1 MPTAGRLNGKV
12 AIVTGGGGGFG
23 SGIVQK
29 FVQEGAKVVV
39 VDIQPSI
46 ADKVAEAYPPTQVVA
61 VQADVSSQADWG
73 RVLKLTIETFQ
84 YLDVVV
90 NNAGV
95 NPGAYTAIETPEEG
109 YDRMM
114 RINLK
119 ALYYSTKA
127 IIPYFLNNER
137 DGVFVTVSSISASR
151 PRPGAVWY
159 AASKAALTTASKG
172 LALEWAKNGIR
183 FNVVQPV
190 LGDTPMGDALFSGND
205 TFEARKRALQT
216 IPLGRLATPAD
227 IGNTVSWLGSDE
239 TTMLTGAVIDVDGG
253 RGI

>member
-1 MPTAGRLNGKV
+1 MDSAGRLNGKV

-29 FVQEGAKVVV
+29 FVQEGARVVV
-39 VDIQPSI
+39 VDIQSSI
-46 ADKVAEAYPPTQVVA
+46 ARKVADAFPPMQVVA
-61 VQADVSSQADWG
+61 IHADVSSEADWN
-73 RVLKLTIETFQ
+73 RVLKFAIDTFQ
-84 YLDVVV
+84 HLDVVV

-95 NPGAYTAIETPEEG
+95 NPGAYTTIDTPEDS

-119 ALYYSTKA
+119 ALYYSTKV
-127 IIPYFLNNER
+127 IIPYFLDSKREG
-137 DGVFVTVSSISASR
+137 DFITVSSISASR

-172 LALEWAKNGIR
+172 LALEWASNGVR

-190 LGDTPMGDALFSGND
+190 LGDTPMGDALFSSNN
-205 TFEARKRALQT
+205 TVEARKKALET

-227 IGNTVSWLGSDE
+227 IGNTVAWLASDE
-239 TTMLTGAVIDVDGG
+239 ATMLTGAVIDIDGG

>member
-1 MPTAGRLNGKV
+1 MTAGRLTGKV

-23 SGIVQK
+23 SGIVHK

-46 ADKVAEAYPPTQVVA
+46 ASKVAETYPQTQVVA
-61 VQADVSSQADWG
+61 LQADISSEADWA
-73 RVLKLTIETFQ
+73 RVLGFTIDTFQ
-84 YLDVVV
+84 HLDIVV

-95 NPGAYTAIETPEEG
+95 NPGAYTTIDTPEGG

-119 ALYYSTKA
+119 ALYYSTKVV
-127 IIPYFLNNER
+127 IPYFLDSKRE
-137 DGVFVTVSSISASR
+137 GVFVTVSSISASR

-172 LALEWAKNGIR
+172 LALEWAAHGIR

-190 LGDTPMGDALFSGND
+190 LGDTPMGDALFLSND
-205 TFEARKRALQT
+205 TAEERKKALET

-227 IGNTVSWLGSDE
+227 IGNTVAWLASDE
-239 TTMLTGAVIDVDGG
+239 ATMLTGAVIDVDGG

>member
-1 MPTAGRLNGKV
+1 MTAAGRLNSKV

-46 ADKVAEAYPPTQVVA
+46 AATVARVFPSTQVVA
-61 VQADVSSQADWG
+61 VQADVSSEADWG
-73 RVLKLTIETFQ
+73 RVLKYTIDTFQ
-84 YLDVVV
+84 HLDVVV

-95 NPGAYTAIETPEEG
+95 NPGAYTTISTPEDG

-119 ALYYSTKA
+119 ALYYSTKVA
-127 IIPYFLNNER
+127 IPYFLDKQRE
-137 DGVFVTVSSISASR
+137 GVFVTVSSISASR

-172 LALEWAKNGIR
+172 LALEWAANGLR

-190 LGDTPMGDALFSGND
+190 LGDTPM
-205 TFEARKRALQT
+205 
-216 IPLGRLATPAD
+216 
-227 IGNTVSWLGSDE
+227 
-239 TTMLTGAVIDVDGG
+239 
-253 RGI
+253 

>member
-1 MPTAGRLNGKV
+1 MTAGRLSGKV

-23 SGIVQK
+23 SGIVHK

-39 VDIQPSI
+39 VDILPSI
-46 ADKVAEAYPPTQVVA
+46 AIKLVETYPQIQVVA
-61 VQADVSSQADWG
+61 LQADVSSEADWA
-73 RVLKLTIETFQ
+73 RVLGFTIDTFQ
-84 YLDVVV
+84 HLDIVV

-95 NPGAYTAIETPEEG
+95 NPGAYATIDTPEDG

-119 ALYYSTKA
+119 ALYYSTK
-127 IIPYFLNNER
+127 
-137 DGVFVTVSSISASR
+137 GVFVTVSSISASR

-172 LALEWAKNGIR
+172 LALEWAAHGIR

-190 LGDTPMGDALFSGND
+190 LGDTPMGDALFSSND
-205 TFEARKRALQT
+205 TAEERKKALET

-227 IGNTVSWLGSDE
+227 IGNTVAWLASDE
-239 TTMLTGAVIDVDGG
+239 ATMLTGAVIDVDGG

>member
-1 MPTAGRLNGKV
+1 MRAYIFSVFYPNSRDTRSLLNEIAVSVRTVLIAKINILPLNIMATAGKLNAKV

-23 SGIVQK
+23 SGIVHK

-39 VDIQPSI
+39 VDIQPTI
-46 ADKVAEAYPPTQVVA
+46 AARVSEAFPSTQVVA
-61 VQADVSSQADWG
+61 VQADVSSEADWS
-73 RVLKLTIETFQ
+73 RVLKFTIDTFQ
-84 YLDVVV
+84 HLDVIV

-95 NPGAYTAIETPEEG
+95 NPGAYTTIDTPEDS

-119 ALYYSTKA
+119 ALYYSTKVA
-127 IIPYFLNNER
+127 IPYFLEQKR
-137 DGVFVTVSSISASR
+137 EGIFVTVSSISASR

-172 LALEWAKNGIR
+172 LALEWAANGIR

-190 LGDTPMGDALFSGND
+190 LGDTPM
-205 TFEARKRALQT
+205 
-216 IPLGRLATPAD
+216 
-227 IGNTVSWLGSDE
+227 
-239 TTMLTGAVIDVDGG
+239 
-253 RGI
+253 